1 MQAEAPDFFKKK
13 FARRTI
19 IGRKRCVHFIDSKMQ
34 NRNTDPLS
42 VLAYEFMFDKKG
54 LPARLDEITAAD
66 AAAGQVRWR
75 KTYR

>member
-1 MQAEAPDFFKKK
+1 
-13 FARRTI
+13 
-19 IGRKRCVHFIDSKMQ
+19 MQ
-34 NRNTDPLS
+34 NRITDPLS

>member
-1 MQAEAPDFFKKK
+1 MQAPDFFKKSYELVEWTK
-13 FARRTI
+13 AVCALHRF
-19 IGRKRCVHFIDSKMQ
+19 KMQ